1 MQLALPDLTET
12 EKLMISLKFKS
23 EKRIESRR
31 EEREILLKNMREKK
45 KIVKDRAVHNG
56 QMITNVYMKQAK

>member
-1 MQLALPDLTET
+1 MQLAQPDLTET

-23 EKRIESRR
+23 EQRIESRR

-45 KIVKDRAVHNG
+45 KIVKDRAVNNG
-56 QMITNVYMKQAK
+56 LMITNVYMKQAK